1 MSIVNK
7 LKNLRLLRTC

>member
-7 LKNLRLLRTC
+7 LKNLWLFRTC